1 MVQSKLFFAFCQAR
15 ARVHSGGG
23 AGGGQPQGGAS
34 IPAAFRGPG
43 NGLPSGL
50 MYPPGFWPMAKGCG
64 TVPKASPIINVNV
77 TNINIGALGP
87 EQQQLAQQIA
97 ATIAG
102 GVPQM
107 GLPGPPAQ
115 PAQPIQP
122 AQPVPKPAFPSFPP
136 DAPHGGYAA

>member
-1 MVQSKLFFAFCQAR
+1 
-15 ARVHSGGG
+15 
-23 AGGGQPQGGAS
+23 
-34 IPAAFRGPG
+34 
-43 NGLPSGL
+43 
-50 MYPPGFWPMAKGCG
+50 MAKAGG

-97 ATIAG
+97 AMIAG

-122 AQPVPKPAFPSFPP
+122 AQPVPKPAFPPVPPFPQMPPTAAMPP
-136 DAPHGGYAA
+136 DGVDKQEDGKDNQ